1 MQTEQFEKI
10 IESQIERCRNTLV
23 TKAVEYATED
33 RLHNFRVAAEL
44 AGTTPRQA
52 LAGMMAKHTVSIYD
66 MCNAYKDYPED
77 MWDEK
82 IGDHLNYL
90 LLLRAVV
97 EEEFFTSPPQVG
109 YVVSDEEQTK
119 LDKLRER
126 LSK

>member
-1 MQTEQFEKI
+1 MDVQKFEGILRDQFAHCEDI
-10 IESQIERCRNTLV
+10 LV
-23 TKAVEYATED
+23 TKAKEYATED
-33 RLHNFRVAAEL
+33 RLHNFKVAA
-44 AGTTPRQA
+44 AMQKTTPQNA
-52 LAGMMAKHTVSIYD
+52 LAGMLAKHTVSIYD

-77 MWDEK
+77 MWNEK

-97 EEEFFTSPPQVG
+97 EEEFFTSPPQVA
-109 YVVSDEEQTK
+109 YVGSVEEQTK